1 MFLQTPTVGQN
12 LTRSASAR
20 NLTAVF
26 DRNCN
31 VRQQT
36 FHCCFY
42 HIHSVVSAGMC
53 MIPWPKRL
61 QLLLLVL
68 GLTIATPSCTILLSR
83 SVNIFNIARD
93 VTGSQGMLLGR
104 RGCYT
109 TTHYM
114 QHTKSESFNKIS
126 LNSIHWR
133 RLLPKCSALIPR
145 SVGLIVRVRPGVK
158 CTVGVLRVWTRTN
171 RLASECDEQFHPSA
185 LASSTVRAGVVHS
198 PRLRRPQSA
207 LACTLPWCNFQFE
220 QMLVPTD
227 VCFVGTQLASTS
239 RETRVLHIWNVF
251 LSSSESGSRVQF
263 SLKWLP

>member
-1 MFLQTPTVGQN
+1 MGQN
-12 LTRSASAR
+12 LTRSAAAR

-61 QLLLLVL
+61 QLLLLVV
-68 GLTIATPSCTILLSR
+68 GLTIAAPSYTILLSR
-83 SVNIFNIARD
+83 NVSFFNIARDVTGSQGMLLGRRGCYSVAGDVTGSQGMLLGRRGCYSVAGD

-114 QHTKSESFNKIS
+114 QHTKSESFDKIS

-133 RLLPKCSALIPR
+133 RLLPECNALIPR
-145 SVGLIVRVRPGVK
+145 SVGVIVRGHPDVK
-158 CTVGVLRVWTRTN
+158 CTVGVLRV
-171 RLASECDEQFHPSA
+171 
-185 LASSTVRAGVVHS
+185 
-198 PRLRRPQSA
+198 
-207 LACTLPWCNFQFE
+207 
-220 QMLVPTD
+220 
-227 VCFVGTQLASTS
+227 
-239 RETRVLHIWNVF
+239 
-251 LSSSESGSRVQF
+251 
-263 SLKWLP
+263 